1 MRNVLLKNRCSSFR
15 YLVEPV
21 NKKKSS
27 AHAQR
32 IEKWLHFHNETK
44 PNLIKFPFKRKACQ
58 GYRVGYGR
66 GKGRVGVEV
75 G

>member
-21 NKKKSS
+21 NKKSS

-32 IEKWLHFHNETK
+32 IEIWLHLSEITAFSQ
-44 PNLIKFPFKRKACQ
+44 PNLKRKI
-58 GYRVGYGR
+58 
-66 GKGRVGVEV
+66 
-75 G
+75 